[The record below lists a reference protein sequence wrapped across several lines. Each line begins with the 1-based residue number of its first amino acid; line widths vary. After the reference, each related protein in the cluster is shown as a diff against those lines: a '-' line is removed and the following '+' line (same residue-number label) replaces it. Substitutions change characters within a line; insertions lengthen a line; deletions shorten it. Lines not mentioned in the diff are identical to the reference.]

1 MSIVNYFAANP
12 SIANIPEM
20 LGLGHH
26 NPLGLPLVVQL
37 ILILLVVG
45 GISYFDYHIRNKG
58 KMNYYPILLSLFA
71 FAMVLIYYYC
81 FQKDFPVLYYGK
93 FATSK
98 PCIGWFC
105 QHTIPGVG
113 WVVAIIGMAAL
124 IFVIYTLL
132 TALLQ
137 SMAGF
142 CERTSMLEGKPW
154 KEWKAAIS
162 IYLVGVTAVGVCS
175 YTGAKA
181 TPWVLL
187 ATLVVLAGFV
197 IGKVIADIVRYHKV
211 GWSLLMGIFF
221 LLGVMAAVMLTLECL
236 SASIFLLI
244 VLLVLF
250 SRAKASTK
258 QPQEEKK

>member
-1 MSIVNYFAANP
+1 MSIVDYFAANP
-12 SIANIPEM
+12 SIANIPE
-20 LGLGHH
+20 LLNLGHH

-37 ILILLVVG
+37 VLILLVVG
-45 GISYFDYHIRNKG
+45 AISYFDYYIRNKG

-71 FAMVLIYYYC
+71 FALVLIYYYC
-81 FQKDFPVLYYGK
+81 FQKDFPVLFYGK

-105 QHTIPGVG
+105 QHEIPGVG
-113 WVVAIIGMAAL
+113 WVVAIIGMAGL
-124 IFVIYTLL
+124 IYVIYTLL

-142 CERTSMLEGKPW
+142 CEQASMLESKPW
-154 KEWKAAIS
+154 KEWKSAIS
-162 IYLVGVTAVGVCS
+162 IYLVGVTAVGICAYV
-175 YTGAKA
+175 GAHA

-187 ATLVVLAGFV
+187 ATLVVLVGFV
-197 IGKVIADIVRYHKV
+197 IGKVIYDIVRFHKV
-211 GWSLLMGIFF
+211 GWSLLMGLFF

-244 VLLVLF
+244 ILLVLF
-250 SRAKASTK
+250 SRAKASKK